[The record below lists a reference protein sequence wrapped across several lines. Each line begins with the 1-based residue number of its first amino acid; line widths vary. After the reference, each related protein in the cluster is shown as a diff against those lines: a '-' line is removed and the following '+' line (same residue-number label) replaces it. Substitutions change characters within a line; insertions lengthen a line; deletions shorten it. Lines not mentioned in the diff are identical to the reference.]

1 MADNSDNAGTEWC
14 LSFLVRHAWLSMRTV
29 VAGALAQHGL
39 SVAQYA
45 SLMILDEAPGLTV
58 ADVARKVSSARQS
71 ANEMLTGL
79 ERSGLIE
86 RRPHPRDRR
95 AQQIFLTEAGRER
108 LRAANPSVQ
117 AVEAELEAGFSP
129 SEQAVARAWLVR
141 MAEATTPTPE
151 EIPTD

>member
-1 MADNSDNAGTEWC
+1 MADNFDNAGTEWC

-45 SLMILDEAPGLTV
+45 SLMILEEAPGLTV
-58 ADVARKVSSARQS
+58 ADVARQS
-71 ANEMLTGL
+71 ANEMLSGL

-129 SEQAVARAWLVR
+129 SEQAIARAWLVR
-141 MAEATTPTPE
+141 MAEATTPSPE